1 MVLELRGERGVGGV
15 VFRRDD
21 EAGGILV
28 DPVDDAG
35 ALFPAD
41 AGERVAA
48 VREQRVDQRPVRVPR
63 RGMDDESLGLV
74 DDDDIRV
81 LVADLQRDRLRL
93 DRDLADLR
101 ERQLQRISG

>member
-1 MVLELRGERGVGGV
+1 
-15 VFRRDD
+15 
-21 EAGGILV
+21 
-28 DPVDDAG
+28 
-35 ALFPAD
+35 
-41 AGERVAA
+41 
-48 VREQRVDQRPVRVPR
+48 
-63 RGMDDESLGLV
+63 MDDESLGLV